1 MNGQNKKSIDDIIN
15 ASDIAE
21 FLSDSLQIRRSEG
34 FLPPEEKFGYATGA
48 YTTPSRPKD
57 YYDYLENL
65 EDMATEGEKVRD
77 TDENKIRYYLSKFQ
91 GSSPTGMSRNPV
103 TGEMESN
110 YVRRMRMFGD
120 RSKKEGRYVMG
131 DPRNE
136 ELRDAFAVK
145 EYLEQGKSFDKL
157 GSGLK
162 NRVLKKARALERE
175 ESDRLINFFDSYH
188 EDARTN
194 PMSPNYRMQE
204 APMPNIE
211 TGSAQSP
218 SILDLLRV
226 AMSRGFR

>member
-1 MNGQNKKSIDDIIN
+1 MNEEKTINDIIN

-21 FLSDSLQIRRSEG
+21 FLSNSLKIRRPEG
-34 FLPPEEKFGYATGA
+34 FLPPEEKFGYNTGA
-48 YTTPSRPKD
+48 FTTPSRPKD

-65 EDMATEGEKVRD
+65 EDMAAEGEEVRA
-77 TDENKIRYYLSKFQ
+77 TDENLVKYYLSKFQ

-103 TGEMESN
+103 TEEMESN
-110 YVRRMRMFGD
+110 YVNKMRMFGD

-145 EYLEQGKSFDKL
+145 EHLEQGKSFDKL

-162 NRVLKKARALERE
+162 NQVVKRAKAFNRK
-175 ESDRLINFFDSYH
+175 ESDSLNNFFDRYY
-188 EDARTN
+188 EDIKTN

-211 TGSAQSP
+211 TESAQSP
-218 SILDLLRV
+218 SILDLLKT
-226 AMSRGFR
+226 AMSGGFR